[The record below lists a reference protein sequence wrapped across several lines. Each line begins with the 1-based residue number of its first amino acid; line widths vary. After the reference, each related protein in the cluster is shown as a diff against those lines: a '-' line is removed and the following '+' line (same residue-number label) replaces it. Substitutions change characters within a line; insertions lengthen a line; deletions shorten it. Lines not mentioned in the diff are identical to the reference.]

1 MGLTSSFVALGD
13 GTLPSSFEGLK
24 SHLPAEWVEA
34 CLANNGV
41 ATLRKRKLPVEEVVW
56 LVIGMAL
63 YRDRPILE
71 VVQRL
76 NLVLP
81 GENGEKRT
89 IAKGA
94 ITPARDRVGY
104 EPLRDLFR
112 ATGSHW
118 GVEAAQRQAW
128 HGLKIFGIDG
138 VTLRVPDSAEN
149 RQEFEL
155 HSGSSY
161 PVVRAT
167 ALMALRS
174 RLLVDFCFSGC
185 RTGEVTLA
193 KDLLPSIP
201 DNSLTILD
209 RLYHNF
215 PFWQDIRSGGQ
226 ERHWL
231 VRVRKDLR
239 WTVIKTLGRGDELV
253 EIRVSES
260 SRARNPGLPEIIRAR
275 AIRYRKPG
283 FRTRTLLTSL
293 LDWQAFPAAEI
304 AALYHERWE
313 LELAYNEI
321 KTGTLERLEAIRS
334 HSPDRVRQEL
344 WGIVIAY
351 NLVRREM
358 ETMARELGIPPSRI
372 SFRAALMLIRD
383 LFVWAAIASPG
394 SLPKML
400 KGMRLDLQH
409 MVLPPRRFRTYPR
422 HVKSK
427 PRKYPRNVGHAA

>member
-1 MGLTSSFVALGD
+1 M
-13 GTLPSSFEGLK
+13 
-24 SHLPAEWVEA
+24 
-34 CLANNGV
+34 NGIASV
-41 ATLRKRKLPVEEVVW
+41 RRRKLPVEDVVW

-63 YRDRPILE
+63 YRDRPIDE

-81 GENGEKRT
+81 GKDGQRST
-89 IAKGA
+89 IAKSA
-94 ITPARDRVGY
+94 ITPARDRVGH
-104 EPLRDLFR
+104 EPLRDIFR
-112 ATGSHW
+112 ATSLW
-118 GVEAAQRQAW
+118 AVESAQRQLW
-128 HGLKIFGIDG
+128 RGLKILGIDG
-138 VTLRVPDSAEN
+138 TTMRVADSPAN

-155 HSGSSY
+155 HSASSY
-161 PVVRAT
+161 PVVRAA

-185 RTGEVTLA
+185 NTGEMTLA

-201 DNSLTILD
+201 DHSLTIMD
-209 RLYHNF
+209 RLFHNF
-215 PFWQDIRSGGQ
+215 SFWHAIRSNGQ

-231 VRVRKDLR
+231 LRVRKDLQ
-239 WTVIKTLGRGDELV
+239 WTVLKQLGRGDDLV

-260 SRARNPGLPEIIRAR
+260 VRSRNPELPEIIHAR

-293 LDWQAFPAAEI
+293 LDAQMYPAAEI
-304 AALYHERWE
+304 AGLYHERWE

-321 KTGTLERLEAIRS
+321 KTGILERDETIRS
-334 HSPDRVRQEL
+334 QAPDRVKQEL

-351 NLVRREM
+351 NLVRREIDIM
-358 ETMARELGIPPSRI
+358 SGKWKIPPSRV
-372 SFRAALMLIRD
+372 SFRMALRLIRD
-383 LFVWAAIASPG
+383 LFIWASTASPG

-400 KGMRLDLQH
+400 QDMRLDLRH
-409 MVLPPRRFRTYPR
+409 MILPPRRFRTYPR

-427 PRKYPRNVGHAA
+427 PRKYARNVGHPA